1 MKRIRKR
8 RLKIAEQMILVLCIA
23 VLVPLG
29 ISAAIITN
37 VNQHAIRKEL
47 VSAAFLSAN
56 SVNLYFENEIES
68 KEQIA
73 KNIAAI
79 AKYNNNNSIKD
90 YIKEIQTK
98 YPDILSIKIL
108 NYNPV
113 RKKQKSN
120 TYSVI
125 YNDKK
130 NTLSLIYKTDY
141 KKYIEIK
148 IDAKILEEDSKK
160 DFSGIERKIYI
171 LDENNNVI
179 IPRDYNKESIQ
190 RLLQKLPEKLKSN
203 KAELFYFKKNEPNI
217 VIKMKDT
224 NWKIIVT
231 TPKVLSKHSI
241 NVARYKIISILAIT
255 AGSIIFVCLI
265 YLLYLYTNIRQLFKA
280 INAVAEGNYN
290 RKVRPIVN
298 FTTPNEII
306 FLSKEFNKM
315 VEKIKSSYKELEK
328 KNQRLKQLDNVKS
341 NLIDTVSHE
350 FRTPLMSI
358 KGYTSRLLRQDVVI
372 DKEMQ
377 QESLKIIKRQTERL
391 ERMVEDLLVIP
402 DIETASIKIFPDEI
416 NIKEIIDRVLLSS
429 GHSFERNFILEIP
442 ENLKNIY
449 ADPDRVEQILIN
461 LIENAIKYSSSDI
474 KISAK
479 QLANDISVSIENEC
493 ETIPEEKLKTLFEKF
508 ARLDSS
514 TTRTTRGTGLGLFI
528 VKGLVETMNGTIQ
541 VTSDNN
547 FKITFTLPLAK

>member
-1 MKRIRKR
+1 MRTLKR
-8 RLKIAEQMILVLCIA
+8 RLKIAEQMVIVVIIA
-23 VLVPLG
+23 VLIPLG
-29 ISAAIITN
+29 ISTAIITN
-37 VNQHAIRKEL
+37 VNQQAVRREL
-47 VSAAFLSAN
+47 VSSAFLSAN
-56 SVNLYFENEIES
+56 SVNLYFENEIEA

-73 KNIAAI
+73 KNIADM
-79 AKYNNNNSIKD
+79 AKYKRNITPYS
-90 YIKEIQTK
+90 KEVMAR
-98 YPDILSIKIL
+98 YPEILSIKIL
-108 NYNPV
+108 NSNPAK
-113 RKKQKSN
+113 KKQKVKTSLIIFN
-120 TYSVI
+120 
-125 YNDKK
+125 NKE

-148 IDAKILEEDSKK
+148 INAAELEDETRK
-160 DFSGIERKIYI
+160 DFAGIERKIYI
-171 LDENNNVI
+171 LDETNHVI
-179 IPRDYNKESIQ
+179 IPKNYSKDAVN
-190 RLLQKLPEKLKSN
+190 RLLSKLPENLKSG

-231 TPKVLSKHSI
+231 TPKILSKYSI
-241 NVARYKIISILAIT
+241 NIARYKIISILAVT
-255 AGSIIFVCLI
+255 AGIIIFLCLV

-315 VEKIKSSYKELEK
+315 VEKIKATYKELK
-328 KNQRLKQLDNVKS
+328 KNNQRLKQLDSFKS

-372 DKEMQ
+372 DKELQ

-402 DIETASIKIFPDEI
+402 DIETESIKVFPQEV
-416 NIKEIIDRVLLSS
+416 NLKEILDRILLTAN
-429 GHSFERNFILEIP
+429 HSKDRNFAVNIP
-442 ENLKNIY
+442 ENLNNVW
-449 ADPDRVEQILIN
+449 ADPDRVEQIFIN
-461 LIENAIKYSSSDI
+461 LLENAVKYSESEIKIDI
-474 KISAK
+474 KELSNNIE
-479 QLANDISVSIENEC
+479 ISIENEC
-493 ETIPEEKLKTLFEKF
+493 KTIEPKKLKTLFEKF
-508 ARLDSS
+508 VRLDSS

-528 VKGLVETMNGTIQ
+528 VKGLVETMNGTIKL
-541 VTSDNN
+541 TSDNN
-547 FKITFTLPLAK
+547 FKVTFTLPLVK

>member
-1 MKRIRKR
+1 MKTLKKR
-8 RLKIAEQMILVLCIA
+8 RLKIAEQMIVVIFIA

-29 ISAAIITN
+29 ISTAIVTN
-37 VNQHAIRKEL
+37 VNQQAVRREL
-47 VSAAFLSAN
+47 VSSAFLSAN
-56 SVNLYFENEIES
+56 SVNLYFQNEIES

-73 KNIAAI
+73 KNIADM
-79 AKYNNNNSIKD
+79 AKYKRNINPYVS
-90 YIKEIQTK
+90 EIQVR
-98 YPDILSIKIL
+98 YPEIVSVKIL
-108 NYNPV
+108 NSKSGV
-113 RKKQKSN
+113 KRQKPKTSQI
-120 TYSVI
+120 I
-125 YNDKK
+125 YNNKD

-141 KKYIEIK
+141 KKFIEIK
-148 IDAKILEEDSKK
+148 INAKKLEDETTK
-160 DFSGIERKIYI
+160 DFAGIQRQIYL
-171 LDENNNVI
+171 LDEENNVI
-179 IPRDYNKESIQ
+179 IPKDYSSDAVT
-190 RLLQKLPEKLKSN
+190 RLLSKLPDTLKSG

-231 TPKVLSKHSI
+231 TPKVLSRYSI
-241 NVARYKIISILAIT
+241 NVARYKIISVLAIT
-255 AGSIIFVCLI
+255 AGTIIFLCLI

-315 VEKIKSSYKELEK
+315 VEKIKTTYKELEK
-328 KNQRLKQLDNVKS
+328 NNQRLKQLDNFRA

-372 DKEMQ
+372 DKQLQ
-377 QESLKIIKRQTERL
+377 QESLKTIKRQAERL

-402 DIETASIKIFPDEI
+402 DIETASIKIFPQEI
-416 NIKEIIDRVLLSS
+416 NLKEIIDRILLSAS
-429 GHSFERNFILEIP
+429 HSTDRVFKLEMT
-442 ENLKNIY
+442 ENLPPLF
-449 ADPDRVEQILIN
+449 ADPDRVEQIFIN
-461 LIENAIKYSSSDI
+461 LLENAVKYSDSEI
-474 KISAK
+474 RISATERS
-479 QLANDISVSIENEC
+479 NDIEISIENEC
-493 ETIPEEKLKTLFEKF
+493 ATIDPKALKTLFDKF

-528 VKGLVETMNGTIQ
+528 VKGLVETMGGTIK
-541 VTSDNN
+541 VSSDNN
-547 FKITFTLPLAK
+547 FKITFTLPKVK

>member
-1 MKRIRKR
+1 MRRIRRR
-8 RLKIAEQMILVLCIA
+8 RLKIAEQMILVICIA

-37 VNQHAIRKEL
+37 VNQHAVRKEL
-47 VSAAFLSAN
+47 VSSAFLSAN
-56 SVNLYFENEIES
+56 SVNLYFQNEIES
-68 KEQIA
+68 KAQIA
-73 KNIAAI
+73 KNIADI
-79 AKYNNNNSIKD
+79 AKYQKNISS
-90 YIKEIQTK
+90 YTEEIQQK
-98 YPDILSIKIL
+98 YPGILSIRIL
-108 NYNPV
+108 NYNPTK
-113 RKKQKSN
+113 KKQKIGS
-120 TYSVI
+120 YSVM
-125 YNDKK
+125 YNNKK
-130 NTLSLIYKTDY
+130 NILSLTYKTDY

-148 IDAKILEEDSKK
+148 MDAKILEEDTKK

-171 LDENNNVI
+171 LDENNHVI
-179 IPRDYNKESIQ
+179 IPRDYNKASVE
-190 RLLQKLPEKLKSN
+190 RLLKKLPDNLRSN

-217 VIKMKDT
+217 VIKMKGT

-231 TPKVLSKHSI
+231 TPKVLSKYSI

-265 YLLYLYTNIRQLFKA
+265 YLMYLYTNIRQLFKA

-290 RKVRPIVN
+290 RKVRPIVK

-306 FLSKEFNKM
+306 FLAKEFNKM
-315 VEKIKSSYKELEK
+315 VEKIKTSYRELEK
-328 KNQRLKQLDNVKS
+328 NNQKLKQLDNVKS

-372 DKEMQ
+372 DKELQ

-402 DIETASIKIFPDEI
+402 DIETASIKIFPDEL
-416 NIKEIIDRVLLSS
+416 NLKEIADRVLLAS
-429 GHSFERNFILEIP
+429 GHSFDRTFILEIP
-442 ENLKNIY
+442 ENIDNIY

-461 LIENAIKYSSSDI
+461 LVENAIKYSSSEI
-474 KISAK
+474 KISAQ
-479 QLANDISVSIENEC
+479 QLANTMSISIENKC

-508 ARLDSS
+508 ARIDSS

-528 VKGLVETMNGTIQ
+528 VKGLVEAMDGTIK
-541 VTSDNN
+541 VSSDEN